1 MSKKYKNTET
11 VHSEDLQEIITK
23 PPSWLL
29 KWGISVIL
37 ATIIIIL
44 NLSVF
49 ITYPEMVSVSMKF
62 NTSNAP
68 KVLVSKVNGN
78 LSKILIKDGV
88 WVEKNIDIAYMESIA
103 DHHQVLMILD
113 RLKKL
118 RNNEEQL
125 IDIENL
131 VNPTELNLGELQN
144 SYQSFHLAYLN
155 YKAVNKAGIFEKRK
169 NFVQNEV
176 QNIDEQKSRIEQTYE
191 LQQKELRLAESEYEK
206 YKILAY
212 KKVISQSEL
221 EQKESL
227 LLSKRQTIPLIENTL
242 LSNQINR
249 MSKGKEISE
258 LSNQI
263 FEERKK
269 FFQAVNTFIT
279 DAENWKRQYVIS
291 SLSSGILIYGDFL
304 QENQLVK
311 VNDVLFYINANKD
324 DYYGEVLIPQ
334 GASSRVKKNQDVL
347 IKVKSYPYQEYGYL
361 KGKVT
366 YISDIPIRDS
376 IFFSKVD
383 IIRSVQDSSIKL
395 KPGLRADAEIIT
407 DNQSIFK
414 RIWLN
419 LTKNLKI

>member
-1 MSKKYKNTET
+1 MNIEAR
-11 VHSEDLQEIITK
+11 HSEDLQEIITK

-37 ATIIIIL
+37 ATILIIL

-49 ITYPEMVSVSMKF
+49 ITYPEMVQVSMKF
-62 NTSNAP
+62 NTSNSP
-68 KVLVSKVNGN
+68 KVLISKVNGN

-88 WVEKNIDIAYMESIA
+88 WVEKNTDIAYMESIA

-118 RNNEEQL
+118 RNDERVL
-125 IDIENL
+125 IDLENL
-131 VNPTELNLGELQN
+131 VNPAELNLGELQN
-144 SYQSFHLAYLN
+144 SYQSFHQAYLN
-155 YKAVNKAGIFEKRK
+155 YKAVNKEGIFEKRK
-169 NFVQNEV
+169 SFVQNEV
-176 QNIDEQKSRIEQTYE
+176 QNIDEQKNRIEQTYE
-191 LQQKELRLAESEYEK
+191 LQQKELKLAESEYEK

-221 EQKESL
+221 EQKESML
-227 LLSKRQTIPLIENTL
+227 LAKRQTIPLIENTIL
-242 LSNQINR
+242 GNQVNR
-249 MSKGKEISE
+249 MSKDKEISE

-279 DAENWKRQYVIS
+279 DAENWKKQYVIS
-291 SLSSGILIYGDFL
+291 SLSSGTLIYGDFL
-304 QENQLVK
+304 QENQFVK
-311 VNDVLFYINANKD
+311 INDILFYINANKD

-334 GASSRVKKNQDVL
+334 NASSRVKKNQDVL

-366 YISDIPIRDS
+366 FISDIPIRDS

-407 DNQSIFK
+407 ANQSIFK

-419 LTKNLKI
+419 LTKNLKM